1 MKKALL
7 FLISI
12 YRWVVRPIL
21 PPACRFHPSCSDYA
35 FEAVSRFGALRG
47 AWMAAVRLSK
57 CHPFH
62 KGGFDPVPHAGC
74 HEGSE
79 T

>member
-1 MKKALL
+1 MKQALL
-7 FLISI
+7 WLISI
-12 YRWVVRPIL
+12 YRWVLRPIL

-35 FEAVSRFGALRG
+35 FEAVARFGALRG
-47 AWMAAVRLSK
+47 AWMAAARLSK

-74 HEGSE
+74 HKGSE
-79 T
+79 K